1 MRHLA
6 ALILAAILSTGCG
19 SRHGGR
25 PVTVTPFIGPDG
37 SSRWLALKCKRGMG
51 DCYAEVG
58 DWCPSGYD
66 VGDKAQSSEAPAASL
81 PAKGRRAGPGA
92 LPPATSSSSDA
103 SRCRRTR
110 TAPKAR
116 TSGPHTN
123 EAAGREGRG
132 QRKSA
137 RGRRTGG

>member
-6 ALILAAILSTGCG
+6 ALILSTLLLAGCG

-66 VGDKAQSSEAPAASL
+66 VGDKAQSSESSGGFSASKGAAS
-81 PAKGRRAGPGA
+81 GSW
-92 LPPATSSSSDA
+92 SSSTSHELIV
-103 SRCRRTR
+103 RCKQMPADPHGAEGPDVW
-110 TAPKAR
+110 TAY
-116 TSGPHTN
+116 
-123 EAAGREGRG
+123 
-132 QRKSA
+132 Q
-137 RGRRTGG
+137 